1 MNERMNERTR
11 AARRYAVLLRLY
23 PRAHRQRFGAQ
34 MLQTFQD
41 HYRDAVESGE
51 QTEARF
57 WLAVAG
63 DESRSI
69 LAERIAALTERESR
83 MQMGKR
89 APTLALTFLAVV
101 AFLYLIS
108 GSFVAFQA
116 QAALWAGLIA
126 LDVGLVALLA
136 RYAPRFMAPW
146 APSNHSLAWLR
157 VGLALGAV
165 LSAYFIVISLLYA
178 LFPVPPQPVPARLVV
193 VEGSTGFDLGM
204 VWLASLPLL
213 GGALGVLT
221 ACLCRGRPRR
231 SRLSAGLLALGV
243 GSLAYVASQ
252 TLLIVL
258 LWGALQ
264 QNLLQSS
271 LEMTYQAWYG
281 QSLGWAQFLN
291 QPLTEQQFIFSNYGL
306 GGFRFVPL
314 LGLAWLIFAGLLA
327 ALGSALGAASK
338 RTQAARRAAGAQPT
352 RRIGGARG
360 TLGLTV
366 LFLWVGVLPQLGV
379 YVTRNAIEAA
389 WSSSIGVETNAPFTL
404 NVLGNAFAS
413 ASVVAWLATLLC
425 AAIWLVMAIRPAR
438 TAEAASEGA

>member
-69 LAERIAALTERESR
+69 LAERVAALTERESR

-89 APTLALTFLAVV
+89 APTLALTFLAIA
-101 AFLYLIS
+101 AFTWLV
-108 GSFVAFQA
+108 GRSFVVFPA
-116 QAALWAGLIA
+116 QVALWAGLIA
-126 LDVGLVALLA
+126 LDIGLIAILA
-136 RYAPRFMAPW
+136 RIAPLFIPQRLMDRR
-146 APSNHSLAWLR
+146 PSWRR
-157 VGLALGAV
+157 VRLALGAV

-389 WSSSIGVETNAPFTL
+389 WSSSIGVEANAPFTL

-438 TAEAASEGA
+438 TGEAASEGA